1 MNNVMFKAFLNVLPV
16 SYILQLVYSI
26 YLPSHVKRCY
36 LRVAKKKTMLRHS
49 LFREPGCAIDKN
61 FPLHDCV
68 YRLGRKQ
75 I

>member
-1 MNNVMFKAFLNVLPV
+1 MNNVMFKAFLNVLLV
-16 SYILQLVYSI
+16 SYIHELVYSI
-26 YLPSHVKRCY
+26 DFPSHVKRCY
-36 LRVAKKKTMLRHS
+36 LRVAKKTILRHS
-49 LFREPGCAIDKN
+49 LFREPGSAIDKN